1 MLDLRLLYE
10 IPIIR
15 YLIMVSIF
23 YGVFR
28 IVKYLMIRK

>member
-10 IPIIR
+10 IPVIE
-15 YLIMVSIF
+15 YLIMVSVF

-28 IVKYLMIRK
+28 IVKYLIVRR